1 MTEFSKKARAFLE
14 PMEGI
19 GPRAIWLSW
28 IETVEME
35 KESYS
40 PKELRLIKRATSS
53 IQAVMKMAEGKTEEA
68 KLSAIELIVNS
79 RRNIAK
85 DRERRRKR

>member
-40 PKELRLIKRATSS
+40 PKELRLIKRATNS